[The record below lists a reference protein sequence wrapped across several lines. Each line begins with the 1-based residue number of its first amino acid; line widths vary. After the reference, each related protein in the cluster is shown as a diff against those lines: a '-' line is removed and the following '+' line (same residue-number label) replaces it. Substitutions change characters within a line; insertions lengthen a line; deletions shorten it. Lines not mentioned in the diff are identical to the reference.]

1 MPMFGLPASP
11 CPDMAGA
18 QGRGRVSGRGY
29 FVRDRRATIVEIQ
42 MVIRTIVDRSSQY
55 SAYIQ
60 RTVAALAM
68 AWRRA
73 LNCERSEHSFYVS
86 PEPWRK
92 STGWRRRTDSRGPG
106 DDYPRR
112 KHHSTKKR
120 VRTLKREGLE
130 LRSQN
135 RGLKAGWP
143 GTTGIFE
150 AEACLRVR
158 GAGELVK
165 LESPLK

>member
-42 MVIRTIVDRSSQY
+42 MVIRTIVDRTAPTHTAHSMVQY
-55 SAYIQ
+55 L
-60 RTVAALAM
+60 VAA
-68 AWRRA
+68 WRWHGGGTELKGASKPR
-73 LNCERSEHSFYVS
+73 
-86 PEPWRK
+86 WRK

-135 RGLKAGWP
+135 RGLKAGGWP
-143 GTTGIFE
+143 GTTE
-150 AEACLRVR
+150 YSKPKHV
-158 GAGELVK
+158 
-165 LESPLK
+165 

>member
-73 LNCERSEHSFYVS
+73 LNCERSGEHSFYEAQTMEEIYRMA
-86 PEPWRK
+86 PTDGLAWAWR
-92 STGWRRRTDSRGPG
+92 
-106 DDYPRR
+106 
-112 KHHSTKKR
+112 
-120 VRTLKREGLE
+120 
-130 LRSQN
+130 
-135 RGLKAGWP
+135 
-143 GTTGIFE
+143 
-150 AEACLRVR
+150 
-158 GAGELVK
+158 
-165 LESPLK
+165 